1 MSDEIEKAM
10 EKDLIPEEAS
20 VEPEKPEETET
31 PEAPEVASEAA
42 EEEKPAKPEKVKK
55 KKKEKQPVWVSALTV
70 MWLPVITL
78 IFEGCF
84 AALVHYPFTFYTAML
99 SLSGALLVTGIIM
112 LIPVKRV
119 RVISLG
125 LITHILTVI
134 YIAQY
139 IYFRIFGTIFVFG
152 SIESGGAGAVV
163 EYFSVV
169 KSAMIAGWLGILI
182 LLLPSILY
190 WPVIRRFVKKIP
202 VPGWKYT
209 LSVLGA
215 FAVITAVGLY
225 QISKDRKGA
234 ANPRMLYFSEFS
246 QDASLRQFGLLPTM
260 GLDIRMNVL
269 NWKLDEKADID
280 VGDIVIETMSP
291 EEKEQAGI
299 TTTAAPTSTP
309 TPAPTKAPD
318 ATPTPT
324 PAPTPTPTPYPKN
337 VLDID
342 FNLDESDKTFQH
354 MNEFLSQ
361 RQPTTMNEYT
371 GLFKG
376 KNLIL
381 LTAEA
386 FSGFVIDPE
395 LTPTLYKLST
405 EGFVFNN
412 FYTPIWYVS
421 TSDGEFVETTGLIP
435 KSGVWSYTK
444 VAKNYM
450 PFAFGNQFG
459 ALGYKTFAFHNNTYT
474 YYHRDRSYPTMGY
487 TYYGYGNGL
496 DVKKTWPES
505 DVEMIEKSVDYYLDG
520 SGEPFHVYYMTVSG
534 HLPYAYGDNQMSSK
548 YRDLVKD
555 LDYST
560 PVKAYIA
567 CQIELD
573 RALECLIQKLDEAG
587 ELENTVIALGADHYP
602 YGLEN
607 KQYRELC
614 GQPMTEPFTLFENT
628 FILWSGDMKEP
639 VVIDKYCS
647 SLDIAPTL
655 ANLFGLPYDS
665 RLYIGTDILAPEPNY
680 VIFNDRS
687 FINDKIMY
695 NARNGK
701 VTALVDEEIT
711 EEYVKE
717 CIEYV
722 SELFYCSTHI
732 IDSDYYGY
740 LFPDGVPWQVRS
752 D

>member
-1 MSDEIEKAM
+1 MSDNHENDLEKA
-10 EKDLIPEEAS
+10 LTPEEPAEPEAAE
-20 VEPEKPEETET
+20 VKEEAEPAGEPEK
-31 PEAPEVASEAA
+31 EVKE
-42 EEEKPAKPEKVKK
+42 PAKDKTVRKSDY
-55 KKKEKQPVWVSALTV
+55 QPRWMSILTV
-70 MWLPVITL
+70 MWLPALSV
-78 IFEGCF
+78 IFEICF
-84 AALVHYPFTFYTAML
+84 AALIHYPFTLYTTLL
-99 SLSGALLVTGIIM
+99 SLSGAFLVTGLIL
-112 LIPVKRV
+112 LIPNRRA
-119 RVISLG
+119 RVILFG
-125 LITHILTVI
+125 LITNILTVI

-182 LLLPSILY
+182 LLLPSLLY
-190 WPVIRRFVKKIP
+190 WPVIRKFIRRVP
-202 VPGWKYT
+202 VSGWKYKV
-209 LSVLGA
+209 SVIGA
-215 FAVITAVGLY
+215 FAVVTVLALCLIGN
-225 QISKDRKGA
+225 DRKGA

-246 QDASLRQFGLLPTM
+246 QDASLRKFGLIPTM

-269 NWKLDEKADID
+269 NWKLDEKAEVD
-280 VGDIVIETMSP
+280 VDDIVIETLSS
-291 EEKEQAGI
+291 EEKEKAGI
-299 TTTAAPTSTP
+299 TTASPTPSPVPTPEPTRAPEATPSP
-309 TPAPTKAPD
+309 TPAPT
-318 ATPTPT
+318 ATPTPF
-324 PAPTPTPTPYPKN
+324 PKN
-337 VLDID
+337 ALDID
-342 FNLDESDKTFQH
+342 FDLNETDKTFQR

-361 RQPTTMNEYT
+361 REPTTMNEYT

-381 LTAEA
+381 LTAEG

-405 EGFVFNN
+405 QGFVFNN
-412 FYTPIWYVS
+412 FYTPYWYVS

-450 PFAFGNQFG
+450 PFAFGNQFQ

-487 TYYGYGNGL
+487 TYYGLGNGME
-496 DVKKTWPES
+496 VKKTWPES
-505 DVEMIEKSVDYYLDG
+505 DVEMIEKSVEYYLDG
-520 SGEPFHVYYMTVSG
+520 SGQPFHAYYMTVSG
-534 HLPYAYGDNQMSSK
+534 HLPYAFGDNQMSSK
-548 YRDLVKD
+548 YKDLVKD

-573 RALECLIQKLDEAG
+573 RALETLIQKLDEAG

-607 KQYRELC
+607 KEYRELC
-614 GQPMTEPFTLFENT
+614 GQPMTEPFSLYENT
-628 FILWSGDMKEP
+628 FILWSGDMTEP
-639 VVIDKYCS
+639 VVVDKYCCS
-647 SLDIAPTL
+647 MDIAPTL

-665 RLYIGTDILAPEPNY
+665 RLYIGTDIFAPEPHY

-740 LFPDGVPWQVRS
+740 LFPDGVPWQAKR
-752 D
+752 DG